1 MLGMC
6 WGRARGCLS
15 PLFQRA
21 TVARSGPLG
30 SSRHIESHT
39 HFRFR
44 GQAWCVAEGCQWGQ
58 CCAGSHPAWQHD
70 DPGPESPCL
79 LTADPGPSAWPLIT
93 MLGRPVRTA
102 CWGAPAI
109 AAVDLLPVLDT
120 GLQLLNWASFP
131 SQKWVDAPS
140 AVSPVNMEES
150 VNPTGWGWPSM
161 GPPLGCTPPPPVSRP
176 EVPLSQAETAA
187 LGLLPGDT
195 LYPEEASGRLS
206 LSKEWEAVAHSGLGN
221 AESSRVHQG
230 PYGVALRCYDRHI

>member
-1 MLGMC
+1 MLGKSQ
-6 WGRARGCLS
+6 RLS
-15 PLFQRA
+15 EPALPKP
-21 TVARSGPLG
+21 PLG

-109 AAVDLLPVLDT
+109 AAVDLHPVLDT

-161 GPPLGCTPPPPVSRP
+161 GPPLGCTPPPQSPGQRSLCLRLRLLLWVSCQETHSIQRKPLGVSRSP
-176 EVPLSQAETAA
+176 R
-187 LGLLPGDT
+187 
-195 LYPEEASGRLS
+195 SGRLWLTLAS
-206 LSKEWEAVAHSGLGN
+206 AMLNPPECTKGHTEW
-221 AESSRVHQG
+221 
-230 PYGVALRCYDRHI
+230 P